1 MARAAAWSRVGL
13 AVAVVLVLGTAACA
27 GGRSPTGPDG
37 AEGDQRYGPA
47 PVPHPEVTY
56 QPDVVI
62 VGGGSGSVRAVSPD
76 ALTWFI
82 DPRAE
87 RADDLRPGEIMFLTG
102 RAVGRILDV
111 RRDGEHL
118 AVTLGPVDITEVIR
132 DGTFTAEQPVPL
144 DAPQRHDAGA
154 PFWAEYDA
162 DPAGPPETFGPGPV
176 TAGAAVR
183 VGDLAPGSFHVA
195 AAPAA
200 VPAPP
205 RRQAGGFSVTPTCC
219 TGGVGARFTYD
230 SGGIRLAG
238 QVTLLM
244 EKPSGRFHLEIRG
257 GTVQRAEMRIH
268 GMAGLRVEIAGA
280 TTVKENISRHIP
292 IPVDFS
298 VPIGQILGVPFSAT
312 VNQIVGVQTAFSS
325 EDGNIK
331 AAGEWSLSGS
341 LGFGYVNGSFQ
352 GPSLA
357 EFTTRNSIL
366 DSVTGVS
373 VGVTGIIVS
382 YQAAFRI
389 GLGAFGFT
397 AGLYL
402 KMTVTVGLT
411 VGSALGAP
419 LTLCRGAQLG
429 IWADYGVGYRI
440 PSGLVKAIN
449 AFLELIN
456 VSPIDREGGIGTVEN
471 LFNRSVVQPDVPL
484 CR

>member
-1 MARAAAWSRVGL
+1 PDGAGGGLRRTRRQEAARHRPGTREGAAAAAGNRRRGIHRGLHGLLRQVGSMGQYPPGPPRGPDGVRPAAAGPGADRGRPVLKREAGGGVVARAAAWSRVGL

-219 TGGVGARFTYD
+219 TGGVGAR
-230 SGGIRLAG
+230 
-238 QVTLLM
+238 
-244 EKPSGRFHLEIRG
+244 
-257 GTVQRAEMRIH
+257 
-268 GMAGLRVEIAGA
+268 
-280 TTVKENISRHIP
+280 
-292 IPVDFS
+292 
-298 VPIGQILGVPFSAT
+298 
-312 VNQIVGVQTAFSS
+312 
-325 EDGNIK
+325 
-331 AAGEWSLSGS
+331 
-341 LGFGYVNGSFQ
+341 
-352 GPSLA
+352 
-357 EFTTRNSIL
+357 
-366 DSVTGVS
+366 
-373 VGVTGIIVS
+373 
-382 YQAAFRI
+382 
-389 GLGAFGFT
+389 
-397 AGLYL
+397 
-402 KMTVTVGLT
+402 
-411 VGSALGAP
+411 
-419 LTLCRGAQLG
+419 
-429 IWADYGVGYRI
+429 
-440 PSGLVKAIN
+440 
-449 AFLELIN
+449 
-456 VSPIDREGGIGTVEN
+456 
-471 LFNRSVVQPDVPL
+471 
-484 CR
+484 